1 MKADVFLARQ
11 PIFNVDEE
19 VVAYELLYRSS
30 GKENIFTGEVD
41 ADAASSKVIFNA
53 FQDFGIENIT
63 SGLPAFINFSAKLI
77 EEEVATLFSKDYLV
91 VEILETVDPTPAI
104 VEKCQALKD
113 AGYHMALDDFVYS
126 RGFEPLLD
134 LASVVKVDFLDSTLF
149 DIKKLRART
158 LMKDCVLLAEKIE
171 TWEDFELAKSQ
182 GFTLFQGYFFEKP
195 EMMTTTSLSP
205 LELNY
210 FQLVAAVNEDDLD
223 LGEVAKLISMD
234 VALTYNLLK
243 LVNSAAFGQ
252 RQRLTSLHQAL
263 VVLGQQEIKKWV
275 TLIALQG
282 MSVRK
287 MDGAVSRSLIRARF
301 AQLLAQKTELEVEQG
316 NLYLTGLFSMLD
328 VLLHRPMEL
337 ILNEIQAPE
346 GTKEC
351 LLHGT
356 GPYGEACNAVMAYEK
371 GEWDKVAESAKRLNI
386 ESSAVAESYVE
397 ALRWHPLIAH
407 QPLQTRNLGRVEF

>member
-77 EEEVATLFSKDYLV
+77 EEEVATLFSKEYLV

-126 RGFEPLLD
+126 RSFESLLN

-195 EMMTTTSLSP
+195 EMLTTTSLSP

-234 VALTYNLLK
+234 
-243 LVNSAAFGQ
+243 
-252 RQRLTSLHQAL
+252 
-263 VVLGQQEIKKWV
+263 
-275 TLIALQG
+275 
-282 MSVRK
+282 
-287 MDGAVSRSLIRARF
+287 
-301 AQLLAQKTELEVEQG
+301 
-316 NLYLTGLFSMLD
+316 
-328 VLLHRPMEL
+328 
-337 ILNEIQAPE
+337 
-346 GTKEC
+346 
-351 LLHGT
+351 
-356 GPYGEACNAVMAYEK
+356 
-371 GEWDKVAESAKRLNI
+371 
-386 ESSAVAESYVE
+386 
-397 ALRWHPLIAH
+397 
-407 QPLQTRNLGRVEF
+407 

>member
-77 EEEVATLFSKDYLV
+77 EEEVATLFSKEYLV

-126 RGFEPLLD
+126 RSFESLLN

-195 EMMTTTSLSP
+195 EMLTTTSLSP